1 LTHNNSNQL
10 AFNVGYLLHQVRGYS
25 RQYDFNLPSVR
36 LDEDLLLQ
44 DLQGTLQLTRSA
56 DGLLTQG
63 NFQADTP
70 LECDRCLESFLQPLV
85 VEISELMVFPASQ
98 SEDPILGIPESGLL
112 DLRPLLRESF
122 LVTLPIQ
129 PLCNQDCQGLCPIC
143 GNNQNE
149 SPCTHDSEEIDPRME
164 VLKKLLE

>member
-25 RQYDFNLPSVR
+25 RQYDFTLPSVR
-36 LDEDLLLQ
+36 LDEDLMLQ
-44 DLQGTLQLTRSA
+44 NLQGTLQLTRSA

-63 NFQADTP
+63 TFQADTEM
-70 LECDRCLESFLQPLV
+70 ECNRCLELFLQPLV
-85 VEISELMVFPASQ
+85 VDISELMIYPASQ
-98 SEDPILGIPESGLL
+98 AEDPVLGIPETGLF

-129 PLCNQDCQGLCPIC
+129 PLCKQNCQGLCPLC
-143 GNNQNE
+143 GNNLNQ
-149 SPCTHDSEEIDPRME
+149 SSCTHETDEIDPRME
-164 VLKKLLE
+164 ELKKLLE